1 MDMERFAPLL
11 AAIDR
16 SLAGTEKAVAVAIDG
31 MAASGKT
38 TLAAALAEKY
48 GAPVVHMDDFFLRP
62 EQRTPER
69 YEQPGGNIDWERFL
83 SEVCPYLATG
93 EGFSYFRFDCHRM
106 CLAQRIVIPPHPL
119 IIVEGTYSLH
129 PKFLSFYTIK
139 VMLTISQEWQAE
151 RIQRRNGKDGYRI
164 FAEKWIPLENRYFSE
179 FHAEMSADFV
189 YNG

>member
-69 YEQPGGNIDWERFL
+69 YAQPGGNIDWERFL

-179 FHAEMSADFV
+179 FHADMSADFV
-189 YNG
+189 FNG

>member
-48 GAPVVHMDDFFLRP
+48 GASVVHMDDFFLRP

-69 YEQPGGNIDWERFL
+69 YAQPGGNIDWERFL

-189 YNG
+189 FNG

>member
-69 YEQPGGNIDWERFL
+69 YAQPGGNIDWERFL

-119 IIVEGTYSLH
+119 IIVEGIYSLH

-189 YNG
+189 FNG

>member
-69 YEQPGGNIDWERFL
+69 YAQPGGNIDRERFL
-83 SEVCPYLATG
+83 SEVCPHLATG

-189 YNG
+189 FNG

>member
-69 YEQPGGNIDWERFL
+69 YAQPGGNIDWERFL

-189 YNG
+189 FNG

>member
-69 YEQPGGNIDWERFL
+69 YAQPGGNIDWERFL

-179 FHAEMSADFV
+179 FHVEMSADFV
-189 YNG
+189 FNG

>member
-69 YEQPGGNIDWERFL
+69 YAQPGGNIDWERFL

-164 FAEKWIPLENRYFSE
+164 FAEKWIPLENRCFSE

-189 YNG
+189 FNG

>member
-69 YEQPGGNIDWERFL
+69 YAQPGGNIDRERFL

-179 FHAEMSADFV
+179 FHVEMSADFV
-189 YNG
+189 FNG

>member
-1 MDMERFAPLL
+1 MDMERFTPLL

-69 YEQPGGNIDWERFL
+69 YAQPGGNIDWERFL

-139 VMLTISQEWQAE
+139 AMLTISQEWQAE
-151 RIQRRNGKDGYRI
+151 RIQRRNGQDGYRI
-164 FAEKWIPLENRYFSE
+164 FAEKWMPLENRYFSE
-179 FHAEMSADFV
+179 FHVEMSADFV
-189 YNG
+189 FNG

>member
-1 MDMERFAPLL
+1 M
-11 AAIDR
+11 
-16 SLAGTEKAVAVAIDG
+16 
-31 MAASGKT
+31 
-38 TLAAALAEKY
+38 
-48 GAPVVHMDDFFLRP
+48 
-62 EQRTPER
+62 
-69 YEQPGGNIDWERFL
+69 
-83 SEVCPYLATG
+83 ATG

-119 IIVEGTYSLH
+119 VIIVEGTYSLH

-179 FHAEMSADFV
+179 FHAEMSAEFV
-189 YNG
+189 FNG

>member
-62 EQRTPER
+62 AQRTPER
-69 YEQPGGNIDWERFL
+69 YAQPGGNIDWERFL

-189 YNG
+189 FNG

>member
-69 YEQPGGNIDWERFL
+69 YAQPGGNIDWERFL

-179 FHAEMSADFV
+179 FHAEMSADFIF
-189 YNG
+189 NG

>member
-69 YEQPGGNIDWERFL
+69 YAQPGGNIDWERFL

-139 VMLTISQEWQAE
+139 AMLTISQEWQAE

-179 FHAEMSADFV
+179 FHAEMSAEFV
-189 YNG
+189 FNG

>member
-1 MDMERFAPLL
+1 MDMERFTPLL

-69 YEQPGGNIDWERFL
+69 YAQPGGNIDWERFL

-139 VMLTISQEWQAE
+139 AMLTISQEWQAE
-151 RIQRRNGKDGYRI
+151 RIQRRNGQDGYRI

-179 FHAEMSADFV
+179 FHVEMSADFV
-189 YNG
+189 FNG